1 MTSFLSVGLEGLP
14 GGPAGDWRGHLAHAS
29 PVLVTVLLAMLALL
43 GVFSRLLFSRPL
55 RGCSAFWR
63 RLATWRIQHGF
74 GSRMRLA
81 GIYVDSERDLERGLG
96 VGDVGV
102 YVAADCCVVIHSPPA
117 GDTNTATDRV
127 GSLLFKGEE
136 PSTPSESWS
145 TTESAGGTN
154 SWSDDED
161 DDLCESGD
169 FSPKFADRLFVR
181 PPFVPELDLSSLE
194 RVPMKDVENFTSA
207 IGSRFSRSGEI
218 LGIATY

>member
-1 MTSFLSVGLEGLP
+1 MASFLSVGLEDLP
-14 GGPAGDWRGHLAHAS
+14 GGPAGDWRGHLAHTS
-29 PVLVTVLLAMLALL
+29 PVLVAILLAMLALL

-55 RGCSAFWR
+55 RGFSALWR

-74 GSRMRLA
+74 GSRMHLA
-81 GIYVDSERDLERGLG
+81 DIYADSEPDLEGGLG
-96 VGDVGV
+96 VGDAGV

-117 GDTNTATDRV
+117 GDINAATDRV

-145 TTESAGGTN
+145 TTESAGGAN
-154 SWSDDED
+154 SLSDDED

-169 FSPKFADRLFVR
+169 FSPRFVDRLFVR
-181 PPFVPELDLSSLE
+181 PAFVPELDLRSLK
-194 RVPMKDVENFTSA
+194 RVPMQDAEDFTSA
-207 IGSRFSRSGEI
+207 IGSRFPRSGEI